1 MLELSAIIVGVV
13 TLVVAFAVAARFVP
27 GIEYEGL
34 LGLLMAA
41 ILYKALTLG
50 IFFAWPS
57 LSAAIGP
64 DTFRNF
70 YMIGSVLLWA
80 ALFWLVGQVVPG
92 FKVRGVGSA
101 ILGSLVISA
110 VQVVVGVFQLGTLIT
125 RIFLGGEVL

>member
-1 MLELSAIIVGVV
+1 MLEPSAILVGVV

-34 LGLLMAA
+34 PGLLAAA
-41 ILYKALTLG
+41 ILYQALTLG
-50 IFFAWPS
+50 IFFALPS
-57 LSAAIGP
+57 LSTAVGP

-70 YMIGSVLLWA
+70 YRIGSILIWA

-92 FKVRGVGSA
+92 YKVRGVGSA
-101 ILGSLVISA
+101 ILGSLVISV

-125 RIFLGGEVL
+125 WIFLDGEVL